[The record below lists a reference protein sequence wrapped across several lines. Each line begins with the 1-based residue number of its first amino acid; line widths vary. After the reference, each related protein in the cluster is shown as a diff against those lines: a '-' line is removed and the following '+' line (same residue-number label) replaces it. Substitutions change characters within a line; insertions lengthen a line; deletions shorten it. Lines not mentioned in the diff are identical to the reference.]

1 MRNPIP
7 TLTRPP
13 RPRLAP
19 GARLIAALIVA
30 AAVVAGIT
38 TACSSSSSS
47 PPSHAGGQAPGQ
59 ASSSGGPLAFSAC
72 MRSHGVPDFPDPTSN
87 GGISI
92 PLQPGGSLDP
102 NSPAY
107 QAALHSCQSL
117 LPPGKTAG
125 GSVSPSVRAQFLRY
139 AACIRA
145 HGEPNYP
152 DPTFSGGA
160 VNFGNLSGI
169 DTNSPQYQSALR
181 ACASLNPMN
190 GHGGSK

>member
-1 MRNPIP
+1 MHNPLTP
-7 TLTRPP
+7 RTRPP

-19 GARLIAALIVA
+19 GARLIAVVIVA
-30 AAVVAGIT
+30 AAVMAGIT

-47 PPSHAGGQAPGQ
+47 SHASGQASGH
-59 ASSSGGPLAFSAC
+59 ASSSGGALAFSAC
-72 MRSHGVPDFPDPTSN
+72 MRSHGVPSFPDPTSN

-92 PLQPGGSLDP
+92 QVQPGSGIDP

-107 QAALHSCQSL
+107 QAAFHSCQSL
-117 LPPGKTAG
+117 LPAGKTSG
-125 GSVSPSVRAQFLRY
+125 GSISPSARAQYLRY

-152 DPTFSGGA
+152 DPTFSGDA
-160 VNFGNLSGI
+160 VNFGDLSGI
-169 DTNSPQYQSALR
+169 DTNSPQYQGALH

>member
-1 MRNPIP
+1 MRNPP
-7 TLTRPP
+7 SPRARLP
-13 RPRLAP
+13 RPRPAP
-19 GARLIAALIVA
+19 RARLIAGLVMA
-30 AAVVAGIT
+30 AAVVAGVS
-38 TACSSSSSS
+38 TACSSS
-47 PPSHAGGQAPGQ
+47 PSHASGQSSGQ
-59 ASSSGGPLAFSAC
+59 ASSSDAGLAFSAC

-87 GGISI
+87 GGNSI
-92 PLQPGGSLDP
+92 QVQPGSVDP
-102 NSPAY
+102 NTPAY

-160 VNFGNLSGI
+160 VNFGDLSGI
-169 DTNSPQYQSALR
+169 DTNSPQYQAALH
-181 ACASLNPMN
+181 ACASLNPEN
-190 GHGGSK
+190 GHGGSR